1 MRGMRPPSPLVRGL
15 IGSLVVAA
23 ASLVTS
29 VVPESSWVASLPI
42 ASDLRATLAGRM
54 TGLAFMVAG
63 LGLMVWAWLSIGREV
78 LAGVRHRLIP
88 LTVAWSVPLLL
99 IPPLFSRDAWSY
111 AAQGAL
117 VANGYDPYTVG
128 PGVLSGPV
136 IEAVDPM
143 WMATPAPYGP
153 LPLAYGGLAAQVTL
167 DPYLLMLAHRGLAVL
182 GFVLIA
188 WAIPRMA
195 TACRVDPTVA
205 TWLVVANP
213 VLLAHGL
220 GAAHNDVLMI
230 GLGCSAFALAL
241 TGRWGTAAVLA
252 GAAAAVKLPGGL
264 VVIAIAAV
272 MSPLAGRARVRPASL
287 AIAGAVSVLTLV
299 TIGELAG
306 TGSGWLSALDVP
318 GLVRSPLSIANL
330 IGLGASGVLAWL
342 GEDTAAQQALQIV
355 RLLGI
360 LSAVGLIAVLGLR
373 SSIHQAARAVGIA
386 LLAVVLLG
394 PTAHDWYFLW
404 CLPFLA
410 VARPGRRLTTA
421 LIGVSIILTVA
432 APLNSSLRGAVI
444 PILVTTSLVLLVTGT
459 LLGRL
464 RTLQPHRPIAGRAM
478 SNDGTRLVES
488 MRARSKG
495 DIRSATPTSRA

>member
-1 MRGMRPPSPLVRGL
+1 MRVPSALVRGVV
-15 IGSLVVAA
+15 GSCVVAA

-42 ASDLRATLAGRM
+42 ASDLRATLPGRM
-54 TGLAFMVAG
+54 TGLTFMVGG
-63 LGLMVWAWLSIGREV
+63 LGLMVWAWLSIGRQV
-78 LAGVRHRLIP
+78 LAGVRYRLTP
-88 LTVAWSVPLLL
+88 LVACWSAPLLL

-117 VANGYDPYTVG
+117 VAKGYDPYSVG
-128 PGVLSGPV
+128 PGVLSGQV

-143 WMATPAPYGP
+143 WMSTPAPYGP
-153 LPLAYGGLAAQVTL
+153 LPLAYGGLAARLTL
-167 DPYLLMLAHRGLAVL
+167 DPYVLMLAHRLLAVL

-188 WAIPRMA
+188 WAIPRLA

-213 VLLAHGL
+213 VLITHGL
-220 GAAHNDVLMI
+220 GAAHNDVLML
-230 GLGCSAFALAL
+230 GLACSAFALAL
-241 TGRWGTAAVLA
+241 TGQWGTAAVLA
-252 GAAAAVKLPGGL
+252 GTAAAVKLPGGL
-264 VVIAIAAV
+264 VVVAIAAV
-272 MSPLAGRARVRPASL
+272 MSPLAGRARLRLASL
-287 AIAGAVSVLTLV
+287 AIAGAISVLTLV
-299 TIGELAG
+299 TIGELTG
-306 TGSGWLSALDVP
+306 VGSGWLGALDVP

-342 GEDTAAQQALQIV
+342 GEDGAAKQALQLV
-355 RLLGI
+355 RLVGI

-373 SSIHQAARAVGIA
+373 SSIHNAARAVGIA

-394 PTAHDWYFLW
+394 PTAHDWYFVW

-410 VARPGRRLTTA
+410 VARPGRKLTTA
-421 LIGVSIILTVA
+421 LIGVSIILTIA

-444 PILVTTSLVLLVTGT
+444 PILVTTSLVLVVAGC

-464 RTLQPHRPIAGRAM
+464 RTLQPA
-478 SNDGTRLVES
+478 VV
-488 MRARSKG
+488 
-495 DIRSATPTSRA
+495 ATTATTG

>member
-1 MRGMRPPSPLVRGL
+1 MQVPSALVRGL
-15 IGSLVVAA
+15 AGSCIVAA

-42 ASDLRATLAGRM
+42 ASDLRATLPGRM
-54 TGLAFMVAG
+54 TGLTFMVAG
-63 LGLMVWAWLSIGREV
+63 LGLVVWAWLSVGREV
-78 LAGVRHRLIP
+78 LAGVRIRLMP
-88 LTVAWSVPLLL
+88 LVACWSAPLLL

-117 VANGYDPYTVG
+117 VANGHNPYSVG
-128 PGVLSGPV
+128 PGVLSGPI

-153 LPLAYGGLAAQVTL
+153 LPLAYGGLAARLTL
-167 DPYLLMLAHRGLAVL
+167 DPYVLMLAHRLLAVL

-188 WAIPRMA
+188 WAVPRIA

-213 VLLAHGL
+213 VLITHGL
-220 GAAHNDVLMI
+220 GAAHNDVLML
-230 GLGCSAFALAL
+230 GLACSAFALAL
-241 TGRWGTAAVLA
+241 TGHWGTAAVLA

-272 MSPLAGRARVRPASL
+272 MSPLAGRARLRLASL
-287 AIAGAVSVLTLV
+287 AIAGGVSVLTLV

-306 TGSGWLSALDVP
+306 VGSGWLSALDVP

-330 IGLGASGVLAWL
+330 IGLGAAGVLSWL
-342 GEDTAAQQALQIV
+342 GEDSAAKQALQIV
-355 RLLGI
+355 RLLGMLAAI
-360 LSAVGLIAVLGLR
+360 GLIALLGLR
-373 SSIHQAARAVGIA
+373 SHIHNAARAVGIA

-394 PTAHDWYFLW
+394 PTAHDWYFVW

-410 VARPGRRLTTA
+410 VARPGRKLTTA
-421 LIGVSIILTVA
+421 LIGVSTILTIA

-444 PILVTTSLVLLVTGT
+444 PILVTTSLVLVVLGC

-464 RTLQPHRPIAGRAM
+464 RTLQPA
-478 SNDGTRLVES
+478 VV
-488 MRARSKG
+488 
-495 DIRSATPTSRA
+495 ATTG

>member
-1 MRGMRPPSPLVRGL
+1 MRPSSPLVRGL

-42 ASDLRATLAGRM
+42 ASELRATLPGRM

-88 LTVAWSVPLLL
+88 LTVAWSAPLLL

-117 VANGYDPYTVG
+117 VAEGYDPYSVG

-153 LPLAYGGLAAQVTL
+153 LPLAYGGLVARVTL
-167 DPYLLMLAHRGLAVL
+167 DPYVLMLAHRLLAVL

-188 WAIPRMA
+188 WAIPRLA
-195 TACRVDPTVA
+195 TACRVNPTIA

-213 VLLAHGL
+213 VLIAHGL
-220 GAAHNDVLMI
+220 GAAHNDVLML
-230 GLGCSAFALAL
+230 GLACSAFALAL
-241 TGRWGTAAVLA
+241 TNRWGTAAVLA
-252 GAAAAVKLPGGL
+252 GVAAAVKLPGGL

-272 MSPLAGRARVRPASL
+272 MSPLAGRARLRLASL
-287 AIAGAVSVLTLV
+287 AIAGAVAVLTLV

-306 TGSGWLSALDVP
+306 PGSGWLSALDVP
-318 GLVRSPLSIANL
+318 GLVKSPLSIANL

-342 GEDTAAQQALQIV
+342 GEDTAAEQALQII
-355 RLLGI
+355 RLVGI
-360 LSAVGLIAVLGLR
+360 LTALGLIAVLGLR
-373 SSIHQAARAVGIA
+373 SHIHQAARAVGIA

-410 VARPGRRLTTA
+410 VARPGRKLTTA
-421 LIGVSIILTVA
+421 LVGVSIILTIA

-444 PILVTTSLVLLVTGT
+444 PILVTTSLVLVVTAT

-464 RTLQPHRPIAGRAM
+464 RTVLPHLAQAKEP
-478 SNDGTRLVES
+478 S
-488 MRARSKG
+488 
-495 DIRSATPTSRA
+495 SAVSLRGKSYSAPPS